1 MCGASENIMNVDIVV
16 PNQTRYLSLI
26 GNIAEQ
32 IAKQLDTGNGD
43 RDTLAYHLDLALTEA
58 MANAIQHGCPADTQQ
73 SVRVCLSFD
82 DKTLCV
88 KVFDH
93 GQGFDLEAV
102 TTRARHFPYPLAD
115 GFRRISQDG
124 EWQRARNAQEVRLSL
139 GASWRSPEALIVTR
153 GGSKMP
159 PPPRSNHALGRPSS
173 NHTRSSPA
181 TIAYG
186 KIVVTL

>member
-102 TTRARHFPYPLAD
+102 TTPDFVDLDERGRGIFLI
-115 GFRRISQDG
+115 R
-124 EWQRARNAQEVRLSL
+124 SL
-139 GASWRSPEALIVTR
+139 MDSVEYRKTENGNVLEMRKKFA
-153 GGSKMP
+153 
-159 PPPRSNHALGRPSS
+159 
-173 NHTRSSPA
+173 
-181 TIAYG
+181 
-186 KIVVTL
+186 